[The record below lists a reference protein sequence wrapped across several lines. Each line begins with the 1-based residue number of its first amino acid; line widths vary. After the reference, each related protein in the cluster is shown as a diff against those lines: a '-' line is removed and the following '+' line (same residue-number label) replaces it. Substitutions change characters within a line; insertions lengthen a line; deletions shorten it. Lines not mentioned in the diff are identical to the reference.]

1 MSTNQHKLSAT
12 PTLPSLIMETSWEV
26 CNKVGGIYTVLS
38 TRVATMIEKHGRE
51 SLLFIGP
58 KLETPQKDF
67 IPSRKKSDLE
77 LSDKLFNETGLK
89 VHIGSWDVVG
99 KPRVALVAY
108 QSLSSQKDELYYEMW
123 QEYGIRGEIGYGDYD
138 DSCLFSLAVAKVMKA
153 YIMLFPS
160 EYPLAIFNEWT
171 TGMGL
176 LALRKWAPQIYTLF
190 ITHATS
196 VGRSIASNGK
206 PLYSQLPNYDGNQM
220 AEELGVMCK
229 HQVERAAAHVAD
241 VFATVSEVTALEATQ
256 LIGRRPMVLPNGW
269 EEGVIPSGYQLRKL
283 RQGGRKALCHLA
295 ETLYGTTL
303 GEEPFIVATSGR
315 CEYRNKGL
323 DVFIDALRRLH
334 NMDLTRD
341 IVALILVPSWV
352 KAPRPEL
359 QSALASGKATTL
371 PMQMPYVTH
380 ELNDGLGNQILAHL
394 HSLAENWGG
403 NIYPI
408 FIPDYLDGADEVLN
422 ITYYDLLPAVDLT
435 VFASYYE
442 PWGYTPLESIAFGV
456 PTLTTDKAGFGMW
469 AMETNTKNCL
479 RYGTKALAREDDG
492 FESLAESIAQK
503 IARFS
508 SFPQEMVT
516 QSKQR
521 AKKLAQKASWHC
533 FYAQYLE
540 AYSEAYSRANSRN
553 QSKEN

>member
-1 MSTNQHKLSAT
+1 MISDYMRTQENKLPAT
-12 PTLPSLIMETSWEV
+12 PTLIMETSWEV

-38 TRVATMIEKHGRE
+38 TRVATMIELHGRE
-51 SLLFIGP
+51 ALLFFGP
-58 KLETPQKDF
+58 KLDTPQKDF
-67 IPSRKKSDLE
+67 IPSRRKADLQ
-77 LSDKLFNETGLK
+77 LADHLTSETGIE

-99 KPRVALVAY
+99 KPRVALIAF
-108 QSLSSQKDELYYEMW
+108 QSLFSQKGDLYYEMW

-138 DSCLFSLAVAKVMKA
+138 DSCLFSLAVAKVMEA
-153 YIMLFPS
+153 YAKLFPS

-176 LALRKWAPQIYTLF
+176 LALRKWAPQINTLF

-206 PLYSQLPNYDGNQM
+206 PLYSQLSNYDGNQM

-229 HQVERAAAHVAD
+229 HQVERTAAHVAD

-256 LIGRRPMVLPNGW
+256 LIGRRPIVLPNGW
-269 EEGVIPSGYQLRKL
+269 EEGIIPSGHQLRSL
-283 RQGGRKALCHLA
+283 RQSGRKAICHLA
-295 ETLYGTTL
+295 KTLYGSKI

-315 CEYRNKGL
+315 CEYRNKGI

-334 NMDLTRD
+334 SMAIERD

-352 KAPRPEL
+352 KEPRPEL
-359 QSALASGKATTL
+359 QVALASEVATTL
-371 PMQMPYVTH
+371 PMQMPYITH
-380 ELNDGLGNQILAHL
+380 ELYDGLGNQILAHL
-394 HSLAENWGG
+394 HSLAENWGQK
-403 NIYPI
+403 IYPI
-408 FIPDYLDGADEVLN
+408 FIPDYLDGADGVLN
-422 ITYYDLLPAVDLT
+422 ISYYDLLPTLDLT

-469 AMETNTKNCL
+469 AMENNTKNCL
-479 RYGTKALAREDDG
+479 RYGAKALEREDDG
-492 FESLAESIAQK
+492 FESLAESIAVK
-503 IARFS
+503 VGRFS
-508 SFPQEMVT
+508 SFPKEMVV

-521 AKKLAQKASWHC
+521 AKKLAQKASWHH
-533 FYAQYLE
+533 FYAKYLE
-540 AYSEAYSRANSRN
+540 AYKLAINHN
-553 QSKEN
+553 QSKES

>member
-1 MSTNQHKLSAT
+1 MSINEHKLSAT
-12 PTLPSLIMETSWEV
+12 PTLPTIIMETSWEV

-58 KLETPQKDF
+58 KLETPQQDF
-67 IPSRKKSDLE
+67 IPSRKKSDHE
-77 LSDKLFNETGLK
+77 LADKLFAETGIK
-89 VHIGSWDVVG
+89 VHLGSWDVVG

-108 QSLSSQKDELYYEMW
+108 QSLASQKDGLYYEMW

-153 YIMLFPS
+153 YVMLFPS
-160 EYPLAIFNEWT
+160 DYPLAIFNEWT

-206 PLYSQLPNYDGNQM
+206 PLYSQLPNYNGNQM

-241 VFATVSEVTALEATQ
+241 VFATVSEVTALEAAQ
-256 LIGRRPMVLPNGW
+256 LIGREPMVLPNGW

-283 RQGGRKALCHLA
+283 REGGRKAIYHLT
-295 ETLYGTTL
+295 ETLYGTKL
-303 GEEPFIVATSGR
+303 SDDPFIVATSGR

-359 QSALASGKATTL
+359 QVALASDKATTL
-371 PMQMPYVTH
+371 AMQMPYVTH

-394 HSLAENWGG
+394 HSLAENWGQ

-442 PWGYTPLESIAFGV
+442 PWGYTPLESVAFGV

-479 RYGTKALAREDDG
+479 RYGAKALEREDDG

-508 SFPQEMVT
+508 SFPKEMVA

-540 AYSEAYSRANSRN
+540 AYSEAINRKP
-553 QSKEN
+553 SKEN

>member
-1 MSTNQHKLSAT
+1 MSTNEHKLSAT
-12 PTLPSLIMETSWEV
+12 PSLPTLIMETSWEV

-58 KLETPQKDF
+58 KLETPQQDF
-67 IPSRKKSDLE
+67 IPSRKKSDHE
-77 LSDKLFNETGLK
+77 LADKLFAETGIK
-89 VHIGSWDVVG
+89 VHLGSWDVVG

-108 QSLSSQKDELYYEMW
+108 QSLASQKDGLYYEMW

-206 PLYSQLPNYDGNQM
+206 PLYSQLPNYNGNQM

-229 HQVERAAAHVAD
+229 HQVERSAAHVAD
-241 VFATVSEVTALEATQ
+241 VFATVSEVTALEAAQ
-256 LIGRRPMVLPNGW
+256 LIGREPMVLPNGW

-283 RQGGRKALCHLA
+283 REGGRKAIYHLT
-295 ETLYGTTL
+295 ETLYGTKL

-352 KAPRPEL
+352 KTPRPEL
-359 QSALASGKATTL
+359 QAALASDKATTL
-371 PMQMPYVTH
+371 AMQMPYVTH

-394 HSLAENWGG
+394 HSLAENWGQ

-479 RYGTKALAREDDG
+479 RYGAKALEREDDG

-503 IARFS
+503 IIRFS
-508 SFPQEMVT
+508 SFPKEMVA

-533 FYAQYLE
+533 FYTQYLE
-540 AYSEAYSRANSRN
+540 AYSKAINRKP
-553 QSKEN
+553 SKEN

>member
-1 MSTNQHKLSAT
+1 MSTNEHKLSAT
-12 PTLPSLIMETSWEV
+12 PTLPTLIMETSWEV

-51 SLLFIGP
+51 SLLFVGP
-58 KLETPQKDF
+58 KLETPQRDF

-77 LSDKLFNETGLK
+77 LADKLFAETGIK
-89 VHIGSWDVVG
+89 VHLGSWDVVG

-108 QSLSSQKDELYYEMW
+108 QSLASQKDRLYYEMW

-176 LALRKWAPQIYTLF
+176 LALRKWAPQVYTLF

-241 VFATVSEVTALEATQ
+241 VFATVSEVTALEAVQ
-256 LIGRRPMVLPNGW
+256 LIGREPMVLPNGW

-283 RQGGRKALCHLA
+283 REGGRKAICHLT
-295 ETLYGTTL
+295 ETLYGTKL
-303 GEEPFIVATSGR
+303 GDEPFIVATSGR

-359 QSALASGKATTL
+359 QAALASDKATTL
-371 PMQMPYVTH
+371 AMQMPYVTH

-394 HSLAENWGG
+394 HSLAENWGQ

-442 PWGYTPLESIAFGV
+442 PWGYTPLESVAFGV

-469 AMETNTKNCL
+469 AMESNTKNCL
-479 RYGTKALAREDDG
+479 RYGAKALEREDDG

-508 SFPQEMVT
+508 SFPKEMVT

-521 AKKLAQKASWHC
+521 AKKLAQKASWSC

-540 AYSEAYSRANSRN
+540 AYSEAINRN
-553 QSKEN
+553 PSKEN

>member
-1 MSTNQHKLSAT
+1 MSTNEHKLSAT
-12 PTLPSLIMETSWEV
+12 PTLPTLIMETSWEV

-58 KLETPQKDF
+58 KLETPQRDF

-77 LSDKLFNETGLK
+77 LADKLSAETGIK
-89 VHIGSWDVVG
+89 VHLGSWDVVG

-108 QSLSSQKDELYYEMW
+108 QSLASQKDGLYYEMW

-160 EYPLAIFNEWT
+160 DYPLAIFNEWT

-206 PLYSQLPNYDGNQM
+206 PLYSQLPNYNGNQM

-229 HQVERAAAHVAD
+229 HQVERSAAHVAD
-241 VFATVSEVTALEATQ
+241 VFATVSEVTALEAAQ
-256 LIGRRPMVLPNGW
+256 LIGREPMVLPNGW

-283 RQGGRKALCHLA
+283 REGGRKAICHLA
-295 ETLYGTTL
+295 ETLYGTKL
-303 GEEPFIVATSGR
+303 GGEPFIVATSGR

-334 NMDLTRD
+334 NMDLSRD

-359 QSALASGKATTL
+359 QAALASDKATTL
-371 PMQMPYVTH
+371 AMQMPYVTH

-394 HSLAENWGG
+394 HSLAENWGQ

-442 PWGYTPLESIAFGV
+442 PWGYTPLESVAFGV

-479 RYGTKALAREDDG
+479 RYGAKALEREDDG

-503 IARFS
+503 IARFY
-508 SFPQEMVT
+508 SFPKEMVT

-521 AKKLAQKASWHC
+521 AKKLAQKASWSY

-540 AYSEAYSRANSRN
+540 AYSEAINRN
-553 QSKEN
+553 PSKEN

>member
-1 MSTNQHKLSAT
+1 MSTNEHKLSAT
-12 PTLPSLIMETSWEV
+12 PTLPTLIMETSWEV

-58 KLETPQKDF
+58 KLETPQQDF
-67 IPSRKKSDLE
+67 IPSRKKSDHE
-77 LSDKLFNETGLK
+77 LADKLFAETGIK
-89 VHIGSWDVVG
+89 VHLGSWDVVG

-108 QSLSSQKDELYYEMW
+108 QSLASQKDGLYYEMW
-123 QEYGIRGEIGYGDYD
+123 LEYGIRGEIGYGDYD

-206 PLYSQLPNYDGNQM
+206 PIYGQLPNYNGNQM
-220 AEELGVMCK
+220 AEPLGVMCK
-229 HQVERAAAHVAD
+229 HQVERSAAHVAD
-241 VFATVSEVTALEATQ
+241 VFATVSEVTALEAAQ
-256 LIGRRPMVLPNGW
+256 LIGREPMVLPNGW

-283 RQGGRKALCHLA
+283 REGGRKAICHLA
-295 ETLYGTTL
+295 ETLYGTKL
-303 GEEPFIVATSGR
+303 SDDPFIVATSGR

-334 NMDLTRD
+334 NIDLTRD

-359 QSALASGKATTL
+359 QAALASDKATTL
-371 PMQMPYVTH
+371 AMQMPYVTH

-394 HSLAENWGG
+394 HSLAENWGQS
-403 NIYPI
+403 IYPI

-422 ITYYDLLPAVDLT
+422 IAYYDLLPAVDLT

-442 PWGYTPLESIAFGV
+442 PWGYTPLESVAFGV

-479 RYGTKALAREDDG
+479 RYGAKALEREDDG

-508 SFPQEMVT
+508 SFPKEMVA

-540 AYSEAYSRANSRN
+540 AYSEAINRKP
-553 QSKEN
+553 SKEN

>member
-1 MSTNQHKLSAT
+1 
-12 PTLPSLIMETSWEV
+12 
-26 CNKVGGIYTVLS
+26 
-38 TRVATMIEKHGRE
+38 MIEKHGRE

-58 KLETPQKDF
+58 KLETPQQDF

-77 LSDKLFNETGLK
+77 LADKLFAETGIK
-89 VHIGSWDVVG
+89 VHLGSWDVVG

-108 QSLSSQKDELYYEMW
+108 QSLASQKDGLYYEMW

-160 EYPLAIFNEWT
+160 ESPLAIFNEWT

-206 PLYSQLPNYDGNQM
+206 PLYSQLPNYNGNQM

-229 HQVERAAAHVAD
+229 HQVERSAAHVAD
-241 VFATVSEVTALEATQ
+241 VFATVSEVTALEAAQ
-256 LIGRRPMVLPNGW
+256 LIGREPMVLPNGW

-283 RQGGRKALCHLA
+283 REGGRKAIYHLT
-295 ETLYGTTL
+295 ETLYGTKL
-303 GEEPFIVATSGR
+303 SDDPFIVATSGR

-359 QSALASGKATTL
+359 QVALASDKATTL
-371 PMQMPYVTH
+371 AMQMPYVTH

-394 HSLAENWGG
+394 HSLAENWGQ

-479 RYGTKALAREDDG
+479 RYGAKALEREDDG

-508 SFPQEMVT
+508 SFPKEMVA

-540 AYSEAYSRANSRN
+540 AYSEAINRKP
-553 QSKEN
+553 SKEN

>member
-1 MSTNQHKLSAT
+1 MSTNEHKLSAT
-12 PTLPSLIMETSWEV
+12 PTLPTLIMETSWEV

-58 KLETPQKDF
+58 KLETPQQDF

-77 LSDKLFNETGLK
+77 LADKLFAETGIK
-89 VHIGSWDVVG
+89 VHLGSWDVVG

-108 QSLSSQKDELYYEMW
+108 QSLASQKDGLYYEMW

-176 LALRKWAPQIYTLF
+176 LALRKWVPQIYTLF

-206 PLYSQLPNYDGNQM
+206 PLYSQLPNYNGNQM

-229 HQVERAAAHVAD
+229 HQVERSAAHVAD
-241 VFATVSEVTALEATQ
+241 VFATVSEVTALEAAQ
-256 LIGRRPMVLPNGW
+256 LIGREPMVLPNGW

-283 RQGGRKALCHLA
+283 REEGRKAICHLA
-295 ETLYGTTL
+295 ETLYGTKL
-303 GEEPFIVATSGR
+303 SDDPFIVATSGR

-359 QSALASGKATTL
+359 QAALASDKATTL
-371 PMQMPYVTH
+371 AMQMPYVTH

-394 HSLAENWGG
+394 HSLAENWGQ

-422 ITYYDLLPAVDLT
+422 IAYYDLLPAVDLT

-442 PWGYTPLESIAFGV
+442 PWGYTPLESVAFGV

-479 RYGTKALAREDDG
+479 RYGAKALEREDDG

-508 SFPQEMVT
+508 SFPKEMVT
-516 QSKQR
+516 QSKQL

-540 AYSEAYSRANSRN
+540 AYSEAINRKP
-553 QSKEN
+553 SKEN